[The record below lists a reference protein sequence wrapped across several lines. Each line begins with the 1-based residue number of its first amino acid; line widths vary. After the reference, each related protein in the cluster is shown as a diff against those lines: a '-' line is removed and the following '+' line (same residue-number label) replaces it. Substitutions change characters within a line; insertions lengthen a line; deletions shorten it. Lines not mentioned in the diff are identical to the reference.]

1 MALADVLGEVS
12 AEKKEKKAADKKYV
26 TFTIEEWRALEA
38 KQGKEINPMD
48 VKKIIIGIFEGR
60 FNVSVVKPKTA

>member
-1 MALADVLGEVS
+1 MALFDVLNEVS
-12 AEKKEKKAADKKYV
+12 AEKKAKKPADKKYV
-26 TFTIEEWRALEA
+26 TFTLEEWKNLEA

-48 VKKIIIGIFEGR
+48 VKQIIIGIFEGR